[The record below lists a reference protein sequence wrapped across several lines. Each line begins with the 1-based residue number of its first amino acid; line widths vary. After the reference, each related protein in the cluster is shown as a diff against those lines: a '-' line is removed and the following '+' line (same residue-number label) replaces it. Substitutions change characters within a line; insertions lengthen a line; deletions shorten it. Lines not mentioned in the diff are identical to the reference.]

1 MMMRVAISL
10 LILTSL
16 GLASAVANPA
26 EQPVFEM
33 PSGSVSSG
41 ALTAEWALDH
51 EVNREIYHVGPGD
64 RFLLLLDGKSLR
76 RLKLTVMPEGLLEW
90 EGGIR
95 EQVTGLSL
103 KETENRL
110 REVLAPLMPDVELS
124 LYLIEPRRI
133 DIHMMGEVAR
143 SGVVSLRASDR
154 VSSALAAAG
163 GPGPRGSR
171 RFLEYRNGD
180 RVTRMDLYPFQFYGD
195 WNANPYCPSG
205 TAIFVPLRQDTVQV
219 VGEVNRPGTYE
230 WSEGETLQDFIDY
243 ALGFTQDALT
253 NSILLERDESDVITV
268 LLDQGDGDLPIR
280 PSDTIVVGSRKPLMN
295 RVFLEGAGERL
306 GEIYLSPGETLG
318 DLVHRLGQTRGQ
330 ALPDQAVLE
339 RRGTDRDQFLRF
351 DLREVLRGEGPSE
364 MPIINDDVL
373 FVPRRSS
380 QIFVLGEVRKPG
392 AQDYAPSRTVG
403 QYLALAGGTSD
414 RGSTGKLHVVD
425 VNGKTRDIG
434 TGDQLHR
441 GDVVVVGRSNFS
453 IFAELLLTAASLSGL
468 ILAINALAK

>member
-1 MMMRVAISL
+1 MMMRGGIAV
-10 LILTSL
+10 LILATL
-16 GLASAVANPA
+16 GVFPAGANPA
-26 EQPVFEM
+26 AVPQAALPTVEGMSAAPV
-33 PSGSVSSG
+33 
-41 ALTAEWALDH
+41 AEWALDH
-51 EVNREIYHVGPGD
+51 EVNRNTYRVGPGD

-103 KETENRL
+103 RETEARL
-110 REVLAPLMPDVELS
+110 REVLAPLMPEVELS
-124 LYLIEPRRI
+124 LYLLEPRRI
-133 DIHMMGEVAR
+133 DVHVLGEVSRPGA
-143 SGVVSLRASDR
+143 VSLRASDR
-154 VSSALAAAG
+154 ISSALGAAG
-163 GPGPRGSR
+163 GPAANGSR
-171 RFLEYRNGD
+171 RFVEYRDGD
-180 RVTRMDLYPFQFYGD
+180 RVTRLDLYPFQFRGD
-195 WNANPYCPSG
+195 WDANPYCPSG
-205 TAIFVPLRQDTVQV
+205 TAVFVPLRRDTVQV

-230 WSEGETLQDFIDY
+230 WSEGETLQDFLDY

-268 LLDQGDGDLPIR
+268 LLDSSDGNLPLR

-318 DLVHRLGQTRGQ
+318 DLVHRLGQTRGR

-339 RRGTDRDQFLRF
+339 RRGTDRDKFMRF
-351 DLREVLRGEGPSE
+351 DLREVLRGDGPADL
-364 MPIINDDVL
+364 PIINDDVL
-373 FVPRRSS
+373 YVPRRSS
-380 QIFVLGEVRKPG
+380 EVFVLGEVRKPG
-392 AQDYAPSRTVG
+392 MQNYEPSRTVG

-414 RGSTGKLHVVD
+414 RGSTRKLHVVD
-425 VNGKTRDIG
+425 IEGVSRDVD

-441 GDVVVVGRSNFS
+441 GDVIVVGRSNFS
-453 IFAELLLTAASLSGL
+453 IFGELLLTAASVSGL